1 MSEPAYSIP
10 SGNPQGG
17 ATKFQKG
24 VSGNPSGR
32 PKGIARM
39 VRDRCGGDPQK
50 LVDALLEIANNP
62 KHKVMERTK
71 AIEILLDRGWGKAP
85 TFAPIEDGD
94 PLELDAVSRF
104 IRDRNDEL
112 AALREAKAGGA
123 RQPGNMAGTSPS

>member
-1 MSEPAYSIP
+1 MSETAISVATDPPEQPAYR
-10 SGNPQGG
+10 
-17 ATKFQKG
+17 FQKG

-50 LVDALLEIANNP
+50 LVDALLEIASNP
-62 KHKVMERTK
+62 KHKVLERTK

-85 TFAPIEDGD
+85 SFAPIEDGD